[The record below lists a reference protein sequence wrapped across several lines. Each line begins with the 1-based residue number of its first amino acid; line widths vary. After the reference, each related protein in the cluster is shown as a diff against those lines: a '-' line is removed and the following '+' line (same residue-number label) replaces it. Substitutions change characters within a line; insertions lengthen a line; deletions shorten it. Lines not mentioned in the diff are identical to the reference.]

1 MKILFYDGD
10 LRYLA
15 IPGVLPA
22 SFSNY
27 SVINA
32 LWGYTD
38 NVKALDLYREKCGED
53 TPVITNSLVALDH
66 KYGWNK
72 KENHTDIYF
81 YVESKHDFV
90 RCDELSGR
98 EIRESHSIMKM
109 FMNGAFDLEDRDEKT
124 S

>member
-10 LRYLA
+10 IRWRA
-15 IPGVLPA
+15 CPT

-27 SVINA
+27 NRLNA

-38 NVKALDLYREKCGED
+38 NIKELNTYREKFGED
-53 TPVITNSLVALDH
+53 TVILTNSLVALDH
-66 KYGWNK
+66 RYGWNE

-90 RCDELSGR
+90 RCDKLTER
-98 EIRESHSIMKM
+98 EIREGHDIMKM
-109 FMNGAFDLEDRDEKT
+109 FMNGVFDLE
-124 S
+124 